1 MVTANST
8 RIFLGECV
16 GPHDGAARELEAAAR
31 SALGES
37 AYEPVRRVECAVSG
51 SSLLLSGRVTSFY
64 LKQIAQS
71 VVSRRLNGAATI
83 ENRIEVE

>member
-1 MVTANST
+1 
-8 RIFLGECV
+8 
-16 GPHDGAARELEAAAR
+16 
-31 SALGES
+31 
-37 AYEPVRRVECAVSG
+37 VSG